1 MTDQQT
7 IDAAITKCHQA
18 WTRQIE
24 AHNKKENQHDTDI
37 HQGPYCK
44 QFAGQAYRNALPY
57 LSSPQNIDAF
67 IACVTHGM
75 AIGAIADKLG
85 TKLLYAAQVATTS
98 RKAQHQINRDANRV
112 PRSSSAWAGTN
123 STNSA
128 NSAETG
134 VPPSPSQPANI
145 NVVNK
150 ATPGVTTNPQCDNLT
165 SSASSADSAPPA
177 DSLTR
182 CREAA
187 DSLIDTDHPDHPA
200 TTPTPLPSD
209 PAKSNPLNSA
219 QSAKPVYPPS
229 RPGRKQKAWKR
240 SHWRPVP
247 KRAA

>member
-7 IDAAITKCHQA
+7 IDAAVTKCHQA

-24 AHNKKENQHDTDI
+24 AQNKKENQHNTDI

-44 QFAGQAYRNALPY
+44 QFAGQAYRNALPH

-85 TKLLYAAQVATTS
+85 TKLLYATQVATTS

-134 VPPSPSQPANI
+134 VPPSPSQPANPNPI
-145 NVVNK
+145 NK
-150 ATPGVTTNPQCDNLT
+150 TTPATGPADALNGTPANSSKCT
-165 SSASSADSAPPA
+165 SSASSSASPA
-177 DSLTR
+177 SST
-182 CREAA
+182 
-187 DSLIDTDHPDHPA
+187 
-200 TTPTPLPSD
+200 
-209 PAKSNPLNSA
+209 
-219 QSAKPVYPPS
+219 
-229 RPGRKQKAWKR
+229 
-240 SHWRPVP
+240 
-247 KRAA
+247 